1 VDNREI
7 MDLVEALA
15 SGEDEGREVAALAL
29 GAFGAE
35 AIEPLADLLAG
46 GDADTRWWSARALAE
61 IGGEEATPLLVAT
74 LTDADPDVRACAAL
88 ALGRIRAG
96 EAAPDLAACLAD
108 ESTFVAG
115 IVADALSLIG
125 EPAVEALAGMLA
137 AEDPRVRLM
146 AVRALARIRSQQAIG
161 PLFGVLEDS
170 SYLVRYYAQDALEA
184 LGVGMVFLKP

>member
-1 VDNREI
+1 

-15 SGEDEGREVAALAL
+15 SGEDEGREAAALAL
-29 GAFGAE
+29 GPFGSE
-35 AIEPLADLLAG
+35 AIQPLADLLAG

-74 LTDADPDVRACAAL
+74 LADADPDVRACAAL

-108 ESTFVAG
+108 ESTFVAE

-125 EPAVEALAGMLA
+125 EPAVEALAAMLD